1 MSKGCR
7 CFITRFLGVE
17 EVGGTGGTART
28 GGTSRT
34 TRTGGTGSGK
44 GVVTGFLVGGRG
56 ESSWFTTGEALP
68 LYPGKKADSP
78 VNSLVIASILSCF
91 FMVNFF
97 SPDNL
102 QIGEE
107 DLPDEFVVGK
117 GCFGTGVK
125 RKDIGLVEMGIPK
138 VGITGDDGL

>member
-1 MSKGCR
+1 M
-7 CFITRFLGVE
+7 TLFLVVGR
-17 EVGGTGGTART
+17 VGGTGGTART

-44 GVVTGFLVGGRG
+44 GVVTGFLVEGRG

-68 LYPGKKADSP
+68 LYPGKKADAP
-78 VNSLVIASILSCF
+78 VSSLVIPSILSCF

-102 QIGEE
+102 HIGEE
-107 DLPDEFVVGK
+107 NLPDEFVVGK

-125 RKDIGLVEMGIPK
+125 RKDIGLVEMGIPQ
-138 VGITGDDGL
+138 VGITGNYGL